1 MQASSRVEFWTQCNV
16 HQCKGKNPASIQC
29 LSMQGIDF
37 YFNAMF
43 LNSRFFKNKIL
54 NTQCLVKTVN
64 GQRKGSNSGN
74 RLIKWPHFSIY
85 RLSSM
90 NSCLINDSFITFS
103 NKSHTKIV
111 KHLVWIWS
119 MWAIFKLSM
128 SIFFQCSELLNPQVQ
143 WVQGRWKNPW
153 LNSIYM

>member
-1 MQASSRVEFWTQCNV
+1 MFINARVKILLQSNV
-16 HQCKGKNPASIQC
+16 CQCKELTFVSMQCFSIQGFGRIRFWIFNVWSK
-29 LSMQGIDF
+29 LSMV
-37 YFNAMF
+37 
-43 LNSRFFKNKIL
+43 NK
-54 NTQCLVKTVN
+54 
-64 GQRKGSNSGN
+64 KGSNSGN

-111 KHLVWIWS
+111 KYLVLIWS
-119 MWAIFKLSM
+119 MCDIFKLSM
-128 SIFFQCSELLNPQVQ
+128 SMFFQCSELLNPQVQ
-143 WVQGRWKNPW
+143 WVQGHWKNPW